1 MALSFFNRL
10 SIRQRLLLVT
20 MLTSGIG
27 VVNGCIGYLVYDY
40 HEERQQKSEEI
51 QSLAALIGTNATAAL
66 AFDDAEG
73 AAKLLESLRTRPHVR
88 MGVLYR
94 IDGALF
100 ATYIRRDLSGK
111 VAAPPE
117 AVRDGEIWEQGLIR
131 LTSPVSLEG
140 RNLGSLYLEKDLT
153 DLQGRLRRSVQL
165 TALIAAV
172 SLLVVY
178 YLTAA
183 LQRSVTSPIVKLAE
197 IARWIAGEKTY
208 SLRAPPLPGPKRRR
222 LSFAT

>member
-100 ATYIRRDLSGK
+100 ATYIR
-111 VAAPPE
+111 
-117 AVRDGEIWEQGLIR
+117 
-131 LTSPVSLEG
+131 
-140 RNLGSLYLEKDLT
+140 
-153 DLQGRLRRSVQL
+153 
-165 TALIAAV
+165 
-172 SLLVVY
+172 
-178 YLTAA
+178 
-183 LQRSVTSPIVKLAE
+183 
-197 IARWIAGEKTY
+197 
-208 SLRAPPLPGPKRRR
+208 
-222 LSFAT
+222 